1 MVHISLALKRKE
13 SIPIKNS
20 ISQNFN
26 FIELLTKFNIRLF
39 SQITWP
45 NLPIYSLAILYTVSA
60 LFEPRG
66 SIFQNGFLSGVLLIF
81 DLPGVVIETGVY

>member
-1 MVHISLALKRKE
+1 MRYCYQTWQIHILLENEMLK
-13 SIPIKNS
+13 NV
-20 ISQNFN
+20 N
-26 FIELLTKFNIRLF
+26 FIKIGPRLDM
-39 SQITWP
+39 
-45 NLPIYSLAILYTVSA
+45 PIGRQSFATNTPTVSA

>member
-1 MVHISLALKRKE
+1 MNLK
-13 SIPIKNS
+13 
-20 ISQNFN
+20 
-26 FIELLTKFNIRLF
+26 
-39 SQITWP
+39 
-45 NLPIYSLAILYTVSA
+45 LPIYVKENEMTQREKHTVSA

>member
-1 MVHISLALKRKE
+1 MSPLLAALYQTQPSGKFLKPFLIDNLKHKTVYVYSIGILGISIR
-13 SIPIKNS
+13 NS
-20 ISQNFN
+20 S
-26 FIELLTKFNIRLF
+26 
-39 SQITWP
+39 
-45 NLPIYSLAILYTVSA
+45 YTVSA

>member
-1 MVHISLALKRKE
+1 MHFNNMKLVSYMVVVKR
-13 SIPIKNS
+13 
-20 ISQNFN
+20 
-26 FIELLTKFNIRLF
+26 
-39 SQITWP
+39 
-45 NLPIYSLAILYTVSA
+45 YTVSA

>member
-1 MVHISLALKRKE
+1 M
-13 SIPIKNS
+13 NS
-20 ISQNFN
+20 Y
-26 FIELLTKFNIRLF
+26 LTWSNV
-39 SQITWP
+39 P
-45 NLPIYSLAILYTVSA
+45 DNLIMMEPMKKSGNMAVSA